1 MTYNILLA
9 KNLHKRYTT
18 TYSGGIQV
26 VLRRKTFLHIFPTLV
41 NLQWYDQLNRTGN
54 FIPSWG
60 AEYNGAYHCVSSL
73 YELLDESPF
82 PHVTWTDVFLQ
93 QSHVSSPKPGRCLLL
108 PDFVETPQRREVYHR
123 LKKSSASYCRILNYS
138 VRLPLVSGSGPV
150 GIAVGLT
157 PMRKCD
163 GVNAPESSSVCT
175 MGLELMA
182 ASIATRVVFSP
193 SSGTWNR
200 PGTLRRQRFVVPTI
214 LSQHPP
220 HPAALRAINFQVI
233 R

>member
-1 MTYNILLA
+1 
-9 KNLHKRYTT
+9 
-18 TYSGGIQV
+18 
-26 VLRRKTFLHIFPTLV
+26 
-41 NLQWYDQLNRTGN
+41 
-54 FIPSWG
+54 
-60 AEYNGAYHCVSSL
+60 
-73 YELLDESPF
+73 
-82 PHVTWTDVFLQ
+82 VTWTDVFLQ

-193 SSGTWNR
+193 SGTWNR
-200 PGTLRRQRFVVPTI
+200 PSTLRRQGFVVPTI
-214 LSQHPP
+214 LP
-220 HPAALRAINFQVI
+220 HDPLHQAAPRAINFQVMLC
-233 R
+233 